1 MSPDG
6 YFSALKTFFDSE
18 TSNRLQDREVI
29 TRFQKDVLAPNSFYI
44 ESLEEIA
51 YLIRMIAGNLDMDI
65 TG

>member
-6 YFSALKTFFDSE
+6 YFNALKTFFDGE
-18 TSNRLQDREVI
+18 TSNRMQDREVI
-29 TRFQKDVLAPNSFYI
+29 TSFQNDVLDPNSFYI